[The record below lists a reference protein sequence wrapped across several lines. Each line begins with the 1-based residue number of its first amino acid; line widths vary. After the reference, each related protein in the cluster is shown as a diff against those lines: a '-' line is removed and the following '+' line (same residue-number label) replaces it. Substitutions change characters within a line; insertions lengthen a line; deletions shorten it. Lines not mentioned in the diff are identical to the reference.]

1 MRDIIINP
9 LTLFALLEAVAARP
23 SLVQYGAPKPS
34 RFDEFVTDPPR
45 VLGRAGLHEQTLS
58 GSEEDLDMALN
69 RAPAELAPAHGLRY
83 HDVVYDASSSE
94 TLNHYDGSDSEV
106 GTYYPSAYRADGHEP
121 SGSPWSSLSTGASS
135 VPSEVVKRSLEPS
148 GLHRLV
154 TEAPRKAPFS
164 VGYTR
169 EQDDWLL
176 LSTSQHDPHWDDV
189 STAYRVPPF
198 TTAALRR

>member
-34 RFDEFVTDPPR
+34 RFDEYVTDPPQ
-45 VLGRAGLHEQTLS
+45 VLEQAGFHEQLS
-58 GSEEDLDMALN
+58 GSDDDLDTTLN
-69 RAPAELAPAHGLRY
+69 RSPAELAPAHGLRY
-83 HDVVYDASSSE
+83 HDVVYDASSE
-94 TLNHYDGSDSEV
+94 TFSYYDREG
-106 GTYYPSAYRADGHEP
+106 GTYYPSAYRAAGHEP
-121 SGSPWSSLSTGASS
+121 SG
-135 VPSEVVKRSLEPS
+135 RR
-148 GLHRLV
+148 RLV

-176 LSTSQHDPHWDDV
+176 LATSHHDPHWNDV